1 MYPPKRLDSQA
12 LYECDVWSRRIELSL
27 QSVVENL
34 NGFDGS
40 GGEPARQELLL
51 VEQSLRVAAA
61 ALQSISG

>member
-40 GGEPARQELLL
+40 GGEPALQELLL

-61 ALQSISG
+61 ALQAISV